1 MTTEKENKF
10 IKFFSGKRFYAILAV
25 ALIAVG
31 VAGWSAFDSLNNI
44 TPNDDDNQS
53 YIDSTPSYN
62 EPIVSEPIAEPDTPA
77 DNVVTDEPYSEPADT
92 TPKRPVAESFIMPVK
107 DGEIIK
113 GYDETA
119 LQFSATYS
127 DMRIHLGTDIKAAAD
142 SPVYAAGDGVVT
154 KIYEDEL
161 LGRTIEIDHGNDI
174 IVKYTG
180 LADNLSVK
188 EDYTVKCGDTIG
200 TLSGVPSEC
209 GDDMHIH
216 IEVTKNGK
224 TADPVKTLKLN

>member
-1 MTTEKENKF
+1 MTTEKESKF

-25 ALIAVG
+25 CLIAVG
-31 VAGWSAFDSLNNI
+31 VAGWTAFDSLNNI
-44 TPNDDDNQS
+44 APNNDNPS
-53 YIDSTPSYN
+53 YESPDESYN
-62 EPIVSEPIAEPDTPA
+62 EPVESTPEEIPDTPT
-77 DNVVTDEPYSEPADT
+77 DSPVTDEPYSEPADT

-113 GYDETA
+113 GYDDTA

-142 SPVYAAGDGVVT
+142 SPVYACGDGVVS

-161 LGRTIEIDHGNDI
+161 LGRTVEIDHGNGI
-174 IVKYTG
+174 IVKYAG
-180 LADNLSVK
+180 LADNLTIK
-188 EDYTVKCGDTIG
+188 EDYIVNCGDKIG

-209 GDDMHIH
+209 SDDMHIH

-224 TADPVKTLKLN
+224 AADPIKTLKLN

>member
-1 MTTEKENKF
+1 MNTENENKF
-10 IKFFSGKRFYAILAV
+10 IKFFSGKRFYVILAV
-25 ALIAVG
+25 CLMAVG

-44 TPNDDDNQS
+44 TPNDDNPS
-53 YIDSTPSYN
+53 YSTPSESYN
-62 EPIVSEPIAEPDTPA
+62 EPVESTPVEIPDTPT
-77 DNVVTDEPYSEPADT
+77 DTPVTDEPYSEPADT

-107 DGEIIK
+107 DGEIVK
-113 GYDETA
+113 GYDATA

-127 DMRIHLGTDIKAAAD
+127 DMRIHLGTDIKAAAGAD
-142 SPVYAAGDGVVT
+142 VFAAGDGVVE

-161 LGRTIEIDHGNDI
+161 LGRVIEIDHGNGI

-180 LADNLSVK
+180 LADKLAVK
-188 EDYTVKCGDTIG
+188 KDYIVKCGDKIG

-224 TADPVKTLKLN
+224 SADPIKTLKLN

>member
-1 MTTEKENKF
+1 MNTEKENKF
-10 IKFFSGKRFYAILAV
+10 IKFFSGKRFYALLAIC
-25 ALIAVG
+25 LIAVG
-31 VAGWSAFDSLNNI
+31 VAGWAAFDSLNNI
-44 TPNDDDNQS
+44 TPNNDNPS
-53 YIDSTPSYN
+53 YSAPKESYN
-62 EPIVSEPIAEPDTPA
+62 EPVESAPEETPDTPT
-77 DNVVTDEPYSEPADT
+77 DTPVTDEPYSEPIDT
-92 TPKRPVAESFIMPVK
+92 TPKRPIAETFIMPVK

-142 SPVYAAGDGVVT
+142 SPVYASGDGVVN
-154 KIYEDEL
+154 KIYSDEL
-161 LGRTIEIDHGNDI
+161 FGKTVEIDHGNGI

-180 LADNLSVK
+180 LADNLTVK
-188 EDYTVKCGDTIG
+188 EDYIVNCGDKIG

-216 IEVTKNGK
+216 IEVTNNGK
-224 TADPVKTLKLN
+224 AADPIKTLKLD

>member
-1 MTTEKENKF
+1 MTTENESKF
-10 IKFFSGKRFYAILAV
+10 IKFFSGKRFYVILAIC
-25 ALIAVG
+25 LIAVG
-31 VAGWSAFDSLNNI
+31 VAGWAAFDSLNNI
-44 TPNDDDNQS
+44 TTDDENPSYEPPNE
-53 YIDSTPSYN
+53 SYN
-62 EPIVSEPIAEPDTPA
+62 EPIEDIPSEIPDTPT
-77 DNVVTDEPYSEPADT
+77 DTPVTDEPYSEPTDT

-113 GYDETA
+113 GYDETS

-127 DMRIHLGTDIKAAAD
+127 DMRIHLGTDIKAEAD
-142 SPVYAAGDGVVT
+142 SPVYACGDGVVS

-161 LGRTIEIDHGNDI
+161 FGRTVEIDHGNGI

-180 LADNLSVK
+180 LADNLAVK
-188 EDYTVKCGDTIG
+188 EDYMVSCGDKLG

-224 TADPVKTLKLN
+224 AVDPIKTLKLD